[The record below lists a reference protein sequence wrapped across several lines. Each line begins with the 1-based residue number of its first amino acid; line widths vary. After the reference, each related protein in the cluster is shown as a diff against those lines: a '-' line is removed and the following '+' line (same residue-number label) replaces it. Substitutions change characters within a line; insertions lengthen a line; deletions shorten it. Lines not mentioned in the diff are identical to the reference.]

1 MRPARLVLC
10 ALALPLSLA
19 AQGEVDPPAR
29 VARVSYIQGSVSLRP
44 DATSD
49 WSQAALNYP
58 ITTDNYLWTDT
69 GSRAEL
75 QVGST
80 TVQLGAET
88 ALQTTAL
95 DYQHTQL
102 SITQGT
108 LSARVRELADNEV
121 AEFDTPAGAVS
132 MVRPGDLRVD
142 VSPDGQLT
150 TVTVR
155 HGEAEMNAGGS
166 TFPIP
171 AGNSVVINSASSG
184 TYDMHGAP
192 GYDGFDQWALA
203 RDQQQDNA
211 VSAQY
216 VSRDM
221 TGYDDLDAYGTWQ
234 VVPAYGRVWRPR
246 RVAPGWAPYRYGHWV
261 YVRPWGWT
269 WVDDAPWGFAPFH
282 YGRWAYWGGS
292 WVWVPGTIVARPV
305 YAPALVAF
313 VGGPGWQVSVGVGN
327 AVGWI
332 PLAPGE
338 VYFPSYRVSQRYVRN
353 VNITNVRVTN
363 INVTNVNVTNV
374 HYANRER
381 AGGMTTVPRDIF
393 ANGRPVGHSV
403 VSVSPRERD
412 AAPVL
417 GHGVAITPGRDAMRG
432 RSASAGIVSRP
443 PATALSRR
451 VESRQ
456 GSSHAFNA
464 TPASPSQSP
473 RGRAL
478 PRGTRAVGA
487 TPPASQGM
495 TRRGPASS
503 SSASAPAVARRGD
516 AAQGTRP
523 SQAQGRRA
531 EPAQDTRP
539 PQASA
544 PQVYRGRRAA
554 PVARESSMPEQQG
567 ARRAQPREARQSAAQ
582 PRAAQPRNAQPRN
595 AQPRGAQPRN
605 AASERQPAN
614 NSNGRREPNDTHGN
628 SGHGH

>member
-1 MRPARLVLC
+1 
-10 ALALPLSLA
+10 
-19 AQGEVDPPAR
+19 
-29 VARVSYIQGSVSLRP
+29 
-44 DATSD
+44 
-49 WSQAALNYP
+49 
-58 ITTDNYLWTDT
+58 
-69 GSRAEL
+69 
-75 QVGST
+75 
-80 TVQLGAET
+80 
-88 ALQTTAL
+88 
-95 DYQHTQL
+95 
-102 SITQGT
+102 
-108 LSARVRELADNEV
+108 
-121 AEFDTPAGAVS
+121 TPAGAVS

-246 RVAPGWAPYRYGHWV
+246 
-261 YVRPWGWT
+261 
-269 WVDDAPWGFAPFH
+269 
-282 YGRWAYWGGS
+282 
-292 WVWVPGTIVARPV
+292 PV
-305 YAPALVAF
+305 
-313 VGGPGWQVSVGVGN
+313 
-327 AVGWI
+327 
-332 PLAPGE
+332 APGE

-403 VSVSPRERD
+403 VSVSPRARD

-432 RSASAGIVSRP
+432 RSASAG
-443 PATALSRR
+443 
-451 VESRQ
+451 
-456 GSSHAFNA
+456 
-464 TPASPSQSP
+464 
-473 RGRAL
+473 
-478 PRGTRAVGA
+478 
-487 TPPASQGM
+487 
-495 TRRGPASS
+495 
-503 SSASAPAVARRGD
+503 
-516 AAQGTRP
+516 
-523 SQAQGRRA
+523 
-531 EPAQDTRP
+531 
-539 PQASA
+539 
-544 PQVYRGRRAA
+544 
-554 PVARESSMPEQQG
+554 
-567 ARRAQPREARQSAAQ
+567 
-582 PRAAQPRNAQPRN
+582 
-595 AQPRGAQPRN
+595 
-605 AASERQPAN
+605 
-614 NSNGRREPNDTHGN
+614 
-628 SGHGH
+628 

>member
-1 MRPARLVLC
+1 MRPACLVLC

-29 VARVSYIQGSVSLRP
+29 VARISYIQGSVSLRP

-49 WSQAALNYP
+49 WSQAVLNYP
-58 ITTDNYLWTDT
+58 ITTDNYLWTDDGART
-69 GSRAEL
+69 EL
-75 QVGST
+75 QVGSMT
-80 TVQLGAET
+80 LQLGPQT

-95 DYQHTQL
+95 DYQHTQV

-142 VSPDGQLT
+142 VSPDGQVT

-155 HGEAEMNAGGS
+155 HGEAEMSAGGT

-171 AGNSVVINSASSG
+171 AGNSVAINSASSG
-184 TYDMHGAP
+184 SYDMHGAP
-192 GYDGFDQWALA
+192 AFDGFDEWALA

-216 VSRDM
+216 VSREM
-221 TGYDDLDAYGTWQ
+221 TGYDDLDAYGTWR
-234 VVPAYGRVWRPR
+234 VVPTYGRVWMPR

-282 YGRWAYWGGS
+282 YGRWAFWSGS

-313 VGGPGWQVSVGVGN
+313 VGGPGWHVSVGVGN

-338 VYFPSYRVSQRYVRN
+338 VFYPSYRVSQRYARN

-374 HYANRER
+374 HYANRGV
-381 AGGMTTVPRDIF
+381 AGGMTTVPRTVF
-393 ANGRPVGHSV
+393 AGGRPVGRSV

-417 GHGVAITPGRDAMRG
+417 GHGVAIAPGREAMRA
-432 RSASAGIVSRP
+432 RSASAGPVSRP
-443 PATALSRR
+443 PATALPRR

-456 GSSHAFNA
+456 GPTHAFNA
-464 TPASPSQSP
+464 GAMRPALAP

-478 PRGTRAVGA
+478 PEGTRAGGA
-487 TPPASQGM
+487 ARPTENAASQE
-495 TRRGPASS
+495 R
-503 SSASAPAVARRGD
+503 
-516 AAQGTRP
+516 
-523 SQAQGRRA
+523 
-531 EPAQDTRP
+531 
-539 PQASA
+539 
-544 PQVYRGRRAA
+544 RGRRAA
-554 PVARESSMPEQQG
+554 SAPTNRRQGEPAAQQRVARPRGGQPQEGRSRS
-567 ARRAQPREARQSAAQ
+567 ASPREVQ
-582 PRAAQPRNAQPRN
+582 PRAGNSR
-595 AQPRGAQPRN
+595 
-605 AASERQPAN
+605 RQPDNAP
-614 NSNGRREPNDTHGN
+614 NGRREPNNTHGN
-628 SGHGH
+628 SGRRH

>member
-19 AQGEVDPPAR
+19 AQGDVDPPAR
-29 VARVSYIQGSVSLRP
+29 VARISYIQGSVSLRP

-58 ITTDNYLWTDT
+58 VTTDNYLWTDA
-69 GSRAEL
+69 GARAEL

-80 TVQLGAET
+80 TLQLGPET

-95 DYQHTQL
+95 DYQQTQV

-142 VSPDGQLT
+142 VSPDGQYT

-155 HGEAEMNAGGS
+155 HGQAEMRTGGT

-171 AGNSVVINSASSG
+171 AGNSVVISGTNAG
-184 TYDMHGAP
+184 TYDMRDAP
-192 GYDGFDQWALA
+192 ALDGFDEWALA

-216 VSRDM
+216 VSREM
-221 TGYDDLDAYGTWQ
+221 TGYDDLDAYGTWR
-234 VVPAYGRVWRPR
+234 VVPAYGRVWMPR

-282 YGRWAYWGGS
+282 YGRWAFWSGS

-313 VGGPGWQVSVGVGN
+313 VGGPGWHVSVGVGS

-338 VYFPSYRVSQRYVRN
+338 VYFPSYRVSQRYARN

-363 INVTNVNVTNV
+363 INVTNVNVTNI
-374 HYANRER
+374 HYANRGV
-381 AGGMTTVPRDIF
+381 AGGMTTVPRTVF
-393 ANGRPVGHSV
+393 AGGRPVGRSV
-403 VSVSPRERD
+403 ISVSPRERD

-417 GHGVAITPGRDAMRG
+417 GRGVAIAPGRDGMRA
-432 RSASAGIVSRP
+432 RSAFAGPVSRP
-443 PATALSRR
+443 PENALSRR
-451 VESRQ
+451 VEPRQ
-456 GSSHAFNA
+456 GSTHAFNA
-464 TPASPSQSP
+464 GATPPAMAP

-478 PRGTRAVGA
+478 PRGTRATGE
-487 TPPASQGM
+487 TYP
-495 TRRGPASS
+495 
-503 SSASAPAVARRGD
+503 
-516 AAQGTRP
+516 AAQGVVRRQGSP
-523 SQAQGRRA
+523 QAFAPQ
-531 EPAQDTRP
+531 TRP
-539 PQASA
+539 PQGIASHGPA
-544 PQVYRGRRAA
+544 SQPYHGRRAA
-554 PVARESSMPEQQG
+554 TVAGESAMPEQRGPRRAVQTGPQDGGPRAARATRRQG
-567 ARRAQPREARQSAAQ
+567 EPVVQPRGVQRREALPREALPREAQPREAR
-582 PRAAQPRNAQPRN
+582 
-595 AQPRGAQPRN
+595 PRGANPQ
-605 AASERQPAN
+605 RQPEPA
-614 NSNGRREPNDTHGN
+614 SNQRREPGNTHGN
-628 SGHGH
+628 SGRRH